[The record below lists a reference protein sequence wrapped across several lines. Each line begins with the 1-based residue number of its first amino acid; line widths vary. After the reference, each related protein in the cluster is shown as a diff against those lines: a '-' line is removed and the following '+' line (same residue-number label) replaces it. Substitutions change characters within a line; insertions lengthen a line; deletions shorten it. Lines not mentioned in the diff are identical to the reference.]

1 MRIGLK
7 IIKKEKTLTGIIP
20 KCLQNTGKAFIG
32 ATGELWPCCWLYSQ
46 RRDLEIWAE
55 KNDCDIS
62 DIDMHKYTIQQIQ
75 ASKLMIEFQKSF
87 DTPTCKRECTGDTH
101 WTKRG
106 HLTSVK
112 V

>member
-1 MRIGLK
+1 
-7 IIKKEKTLTGIIP
+7 
-20 KCLQNTGKAFIG
+20 
-32 ATGELWPCCWLYSQ
+32 
-46 RRDLEIWAE
+46 
-55 KNDCDIS
+55 
-62 DIDMHKYTIQQIQ
+62 MHKYTIQQIQ